1 LGLEKGEG
9 GFEQIF
15 DQTKK
20 YQNNRTIDQTNFE
33 FRIKNRNMRD
43 LTRAEEEVMQ
53 VLWKLKKGFVKEI
66 LEHFDEPKPAYNT
79 VSTIVRILQ
88 DKGFVDH
95 KAYGRTHEYFP
106 VVSKSEY
113 SKSHLSTFVNDYFSN
128 SFEKMVSFFAKEK
141 SISVKE
147 MEEIMKIMEGEV
159 KKQKNK

>member
-1 LGLEKGEG
+1 
-9 GFEQIF
+9 
-15 DQTKK
+15 
-20 YQNNRTIDQTNFE
+20 
-33 FRIKNRNMRD
+33 
-43 LTRAEEEVMQ
+43 MQ
-53 VLWKLKKGFVKEI
+53 VLWKIKKGFVKDI

-106 VVSKSEY
+106 IVSKNDY
-113 SKSHLSTFVNDYFSN
+113 SKMHLNTFVKDYFSN

-147 MEEIMKIMEGEV
+147 MGEIMKIMEDEMKRQNG
-159 KKQKNK
+159 KK